1 MAPPRN
7 SAGLSEVRASP
18 RGKSPAAN
26 SDGEMG
32 DPAEL
37 KSRAF
42 ICLVKQ
48 RGSRGFP
55 AARRVVSDDIVQGRA
70 FSPHRITTGRGP
82 FSPAA
87 FRPFGCLG
95 SQPGAL
101 SSPWRP
107 SPQPEISSGKAV
119 KIRPAEENPWCRE
132 DQPSPFRPSDAAA
145 TREDTSPGALHA
157 ARLIPSKSPWR
168 RRAGSSRCSPPA
180 NRSRR
185 PRPFRRTAFPAAP
198 PGYIASPRGTTPPCR
213 R

>member
-7 SAGLSEVRASP
+7 SAGFSEVRASP

-37 KSRAF
+37 KSRDF
-42 ICLVKQ
+42 IRLVKQ
-48 RGSRGFP
+48 RGNRGFP
-55 AARRVVSDDIVQGRA
+55 AARRVVSDDSAHGARLLSAPNQ
-70 FSPHRITTGRGP
+70 RGPRP

-101 SSPWRP
+101 SSPWCP
-107 SPQPEISSGKAV
+107 SPQPEISSGKAP

-132 DQPSPFRPSDAAA
+132 DQPSPFRPSDRTAA
-145 TREDTSPGALHA
+145 TWENIS
-157 ARLIPSKSPWR
+157 R
-168 RRAGSSRCSPPA
+168 RS
-180 NRSRR
+180 SRR
-185 PRPFRRTAFPAAP
+185 PPHPFQIAVAPQGRIRPLFATGKPISSAEAVPPNRFSSSTPRIYRITEGDNPAV
-198 PGYIASPRGTTPPCR
+198 
-213 R
+213 